1 MERAASQSS
10 SSQPP
15 AAPMPVRRSGP
26 TPAAVFGFAAYTFV
40 LVASIGLILAGAGAL
55 GFSAQTEVRMA
66 GYFGLFLFLTAA
78 PLAWMLAVRGR
89 TEARDRLP
97 RQVEALADAVRLL
110 HDQSAL
116 SDDARRVLNRR
127 VERDLLCRAIEEDIQ
142 TENWDAAIVLCNELA
157 GRFGYRAEA
166 EEFRARIEA
175 GRAEIQDRRV
185 RESIANL
192 DGLIVQRRWDAAL
205 QEAARVQR
213 LFPESPKV
221 ERLRERVTQAR
232 SVYKEDLERRFLD
245 AANQSRIDEAMA
257 LLKELD
263 LYLIETEAE
272 EFREVARGVI
282 GKARENLGAQFKI
295 AVRDRRWSAA
305 AGVGRRIIAEFP
317 NTRMAA
323 EVRGMMDGILAK
335 ANAQPETV
343 EAR

>member
-1 MERAASQSS
+1 MERAASQISM
-10 SSQPP
+10 PHAP
-15 AAPMPVRRSGP
+15 AGPGSVRRGGL
-26 TPAAVFGFAAYTFV
+26 TPGAVLGFAAYTFV

-55 GFSAQTEVRMA
+55 GFSAQTEVRVA
-66 GYFGLFLFLTAA
+66 GYVGLFLFLTTA
-78 PLAWMLAVRGR
+78 PLAWMLSSRGR
-89 TEARDRLP
+89 PEAESRLE
-97 RQVEALADAVRLL
+97 RHVEALADAVRLL
-110 HDQSAL
+110 RDQSAL

-142 TENWDAAIVLCNELA
+142 TENWDAAVVLCKELA
-157 GRFGYRAEA
+157 ERFGYRAEA

-175 GRAEIQDRRV
+175 ARAEIQDRRV
-185 RESIANL
+185 RDSIAHL
-192 DGLIVQRRWDAAL
+192 DGLIVQRRWDAAA

-213 LFPESPKV
+213 LFPDSPKV
-221 ERLRERVTQAR
+221 ERLRERVAQAR
-232 SVYKEDLERRFLD
+232 AVYKEDLERRFLD

-263 LYLIETEAE
+263 LYLVETEAE

-305 AGVGRRIIAEFP
+305 AALGRRIITDFP

-323 EVRGMMDGILAK
+323 EVRGMMDGILSK
-335 ANAQPETV
+335 ANAQPEPM